1 MRGLIKTRQ
10 AAGACDII
18 NDAILQETFFKS
30 KRTRERVYE
39 SLGVLSEYAQPCTF
53 EDELTS
59 SAECDE
65 ELRPTWEKMRT
76 IWREARKDAIFL
88 MGDCEF
94 WKEMRGKYGEDLC
107 EEAQCCIEEFAQY
120 EENISTQINNLD
132 QLFHLSSEELG
143 ENNPTTEKIPNRI
156 YLYFKDN
163 ESCEDYFAWDKPTTD
178 PKDWGKRY
186 NIFGKKKKDL
196 TKGDYKILFDYLKN
210 RFPAIHHSQ
219 TGNKDN
225 DSKKDLDRFR
235 RGIS

>member
-1 MRGLIKTRQ
+1 M
-10 AAGACDII
+10 
-18 NDAILQETFFKS
+18 NF
-30 KRTRERVYE
+30 
-39 SLGVLSEYAQPCTF
+39 
-53 EDELTS
+53 
-59 SAECDE
+59 
-65 ELRPTWEKMRT
+65 
-76 IWREARKDAIFL
+76 
-88 MGDCEF
+88 
-94 WKEMRGKYGEDLC
+94 GKKCGENIYGEDLC